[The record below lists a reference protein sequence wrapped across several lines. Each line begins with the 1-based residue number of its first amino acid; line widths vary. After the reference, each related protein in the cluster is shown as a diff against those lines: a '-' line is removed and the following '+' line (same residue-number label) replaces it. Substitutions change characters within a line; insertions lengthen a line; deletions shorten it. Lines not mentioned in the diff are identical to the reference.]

1 MKRLVL
7 ASTILPAVLLFAGFT
22 ETKPKSTAEAASESA
37 NWLMYGRTYDD
48 HRFSPLN
55 QINEQSVANLGLV
68 WSQELSTT
76 RGLEATPIVED
87 GVIYTTGSW
96 NVVYAMDAKTMRR
109 IRRDT
114 VVF

>member
-7 ASTILPAVLLFAGFT
+7 ASTILPTVLLFAGFT

-68 WSQELSTT
+68 GAWNSAPRAVSKRL
-76 RGLEATPIVED
+76 R
-87 GVIYTTGSW
+87 SW
-96 NVVYAMDAKTMRR
+96 KTA
-109 IRRDT
+109 
-114 VVF
+114 